1 MSKKL
6 RVGVI
11 GLGIGEAHLQAYST
25 LEQQCEIVAVCD
37 FDSSKTAAMK
47 ALYPTIR
54 IDSHDALELT
64 NSPELDLISICSN
77 DDHHHQHTCSA
88 LRAGKH
94 VFVEKPVCLQINE
107 LKEIKQLLADNPTL
121 KISSN
126 LILRYSPRFIELR
139 QLIKSNQLG
148 ELFLI
153 EGDYNYGRFDKII
166 NSWRGQIKDY
176 SGVLGGGIHLIDLFL
191 WLTSDKVVEVYAMG
205 SNKAAKQ
212 KGSNVIDTSMAI
224 LRFQSGMLGK
234 LSVNLACIYPHFHR
248 FSLYG
253 TKATFENGQQN
264 ASLFRSAQD
273 GSVPEKLNAQYS
285 GVHKGALLSNFV
297 TAILT
302 DSTPIVSWPEL
313 EECLRVCF
321 AIDQSIRTGG
331 AIKL

>member
-11 GLGIGEAHLQAYST
+11 GLGIGQAHLQAYAT
-25 LEQQCEIVAVCD
+25 LAQQCEIVAVCD

-54 IDSHDALELT
+54 IESQDALELT
-64 NSPELDLISICSN
+64 NSLELDLISICSN
-77 DDHHHQHTCSA
+77 DDHHHQHTCAA

-94 VFVEKPVCLQINE
+94 VFVEKPLCLQIEE
-107 LKEIKQLLADNPTL
+107 LEEIKQLLADNPTL

-148 ELFLI
+148 DLFLI
-153 EGDYNYGRFDKII
+153 EGDYNYGRFDKIV
-166 NSWRGQIKDY
+166 NSWRGKIKDY

-191 WLTSDKVVEVYAMG
+191 WLSSDKIVEVRAMG

-224 LRFQSGMLGK
+224 LRFESGMLGK
-234 LSVNLACIYPHFHR
+234 LSVNLACTYPHFHR
-248 FSLYG
+248 FSVYG
-253 TKATFENGQQN
+253 TKATFENGQKH
-264 ASLFRSAQD
+264 ASLFRSALD
-273 GSVPEKLNAQYS
+273 GSEPEKLNSSYPD
-285 GVHKGALLSNFV
+285 VHKGALLSDFV
-297 TAILT
+297 SAIQN
-302 DSTPIVSWPEL
+302 DRSPAVSWSEL

-321 AIDQSIRTGG
+321 AIDQSIRTGE
-331 AIKL
+331 AVKV